1 VGVCSLVPIDP
12 TLAGALPQRGG
23 CGTFFGFG
31 SLSLTGANGGVGFD
45 FDFGIV
51 FMKPRELC

>member
-12 TLAGALPQRGG
+12 TLAGALPQWGG

-31 SLSLTGANGGVGFD
+31 SLTGANGGVGFD

>member
-1 VGVCSLVPIDP
+1 MGVCSLVPIDP

-31 SLSLTGANGGVGFD
+31 SLTGANGGVGFD